1 MTNYNARTIP
11 LGEATV
17 TVINAGN
24 MILDLSEI
32 MNVPESEWRPRYS
45 AAFEQSLPFPSQSI
59 HIALPDVSILV
70 DANHYAIVVP
80 PGSPYLPPN
89 YQPPP
94 GLVAQ
99 LLEKGIHPQDITH
112 LVITHA
118 HLDHYAGITTESE
131 GKYLPCF
138 PNARSY
144 LGRAD
149 WDHPETQQSL
159 QDPNSIDSHTF
170 GVLHRHN
177 LLELVEGNLNL
188 TPAVQII
195 ATPGESP
202 GHQVVRVHTGEQTLY
217 CLGDIF
223 HHPVEV
229 EQPSW
234 MVTWANPDTNLNSRR
249 VLIEEALSEN
259 ALLVAAH
266 MPIGRLQRTPSG
278 IKWVEV

>member
-45 AAFEQSLPFPSQSI
+45 SAFAQSLPFPSQSI
-59 HIALPDVSILV
+59 HVALPDASILV
-70 DANHYAIVVP
+70 DANNYAIAVP

-94 GLVAQ
+94 SLVAQ
-99 LLEKGIHPQDITH
+99 LLEKGIQPQDITH
-112 LVITHA
+112 LFITHA
-118 HLDHYAGITTESE
+118 HLDHYAGITIESE

-138 PNARSY
+138 PNARCY

-149 WDHPETQQSL
+149 WDHPWTQQSL
-159 QDPNSIDSHTF
+159 KDPHSIVSHTF
-170 GVLHRHN
+170 GVLHQHN

-195 ATPGESP
+195 AAPGESP
-202 GHQVVRVHTGEQTLY
+202 GHQVVRVHSGEQTLY
-217 CLGDIF
+217 CLGDLF

-278 IKWVEV
+278 VKWIEV